1 MKLLRDKKGDA
12 VLLFMLFLIILSI
25 LFMQVVYSVSRGIG
39 AREYLVKVCDEIA
52 LNIVTSAV
60 DMASME
66 AGTLVIDMSEANTIA
81 NDTFRSLGIPVQQ
94 VNITVKNR
102 YVYVTAVV
110 SGEMFG
116 ISQNITVTGMAKARD
131 VR

>member
-1 MKLLRDKKGDA
+1 VKLLRDKKGDA